1 MSQENVERLRRAYA
15 GERDPS
21 LLDPAFELHQSPSIV
36 DTDGVFRGPNALRD
50 VARELEESFE
60 DLRYEP
66 QEFIEAPDDQ
76 VVVFIRAL
84 GRGRGSGIEVDN
96 QIAHVWSYRGNKV
109 VRLVIYEEQA
119 EALAA
124 VGLER

>member
-1 MSQENVERLRRAYA
+1 MSRV
-15 GERDPS
+15 
-21 LLDPAFELHQSPSIV
+21 
-36 DTDGVFRGPNALRD
+36 
-50 VARELEESFE
+50 ELEESFE

-96 QIAHVWSYRGNKV
+96 QIAHVWSYRSNKV